1 MGEIHLIRHG
11 QASFG
16 ERNYDR
22 LSPTG
27 IVQSRRLGAWW
38 RENGIDFDAVF
49 SGERERQKDTALLAL
64 EERGRSPGPLGIDP
78 SFNELDADRL
88 LHHALPRLI
97 LREPQLA
104 NLLLDLPANRDAF
117 RRVFER
123 IVDEW
128 VAGEWLDAGIGT
140 WAGFSARVREG
151 LAAIARQQGPGR
163 RIAVFTSGGPITV
176 LLQHLGNSGAGRLDW
191 NIANTSITRL
201 AYDEAGN
208 FSLLEMRVLP
218 HLESDRELVTHL

>member
-64 EERGRSPGPLGIDP
+64 EERGKSPGPLGIDP

-104 NLLLDLPANRDAF
+104 SLLLDLPANRDLMARRLERYPNFAVDTAARVKDLERQPREKVRAF
-117 RRVFER
+117 LIRYQDRVLYATDLGLSAQKDVAKTIDSMRKVYALDWKYFATDER
-123 IVDEW
+123 IETR
-128 VAGEWLDAGIGT
+128 AG
-140 WAGFSARVREG
+140 RVQG
-151 LAAIARQQGPGR
+151 LALPPEVLRKIFRENALRWVPG
-163 RIAVFTSGGPITV
+163 A
-176 LLQHLGNSGAGRLDW
+176 
-191 NIANTSITRL
+191 
-201 AYDEAGN
+201 
-208 FSLLEMRVLP
+208 
-218 HLESDRELVTHL
+218 DR